1 VVAHEAVIAL
11 RIPRDAIHVVPRGR
25 DRSQLGEAT
34 DERRTRVRRHL
45 GIAPDVPLVLNV
57 ARQQVQKGLPLLI
70 RAFSLMAERVPRA
83 VLLQAGRTGA
93 TTDEASALVARA
105 GLEDRVRML
114 GRRPDVP
121 DLLAAADLFVS
132 SSLWEGQGGAVLE
145 ALAMGLP
152 VVAFDDEAVAESLG
166 GTGVLVPRGD
176 VDGLADAIHQAL
188 TDRESSRL
196 LGRRAQRRFDDTFE
210 ISRVAEAM
218 AGMYRETAAAR

>member
-1 VVAHEAVIAL
+1 VVARESVIAL
-11 RIPRDAIHVVPRGR
+11 RIPRDAIYVVPRGR
-25 DRSQLGEAT
+25 DRSQLAEVT
-34 DERRTRVRRHL
+34 DQRRMCVRRQL
-45 GIAPDVPLVLNV
+45 GIAEDVPLVLNV

-70 RAFSLMAERVPRA
+70 RAFSLVAERLPRV
-83 VLLQAGRTGA
+83 VLLQAGRPGA
-93 TTDEASALVARA
+93 TTAEAAALIARF

-132 SSLWEGQGGAVLE
+132 SALWEGQGGAVLE
-145 ALAMGLP
+145 AMAMGLP

-176 VDGLADAIHQAL
+176 VDGLADAMHDAL
-188 TDRESSRL
+188 TDREGSRV
-196 LGRRAQRRFDDTFE
+196 LGRHARRRFDDTFE

-218 AGMYRETAAAR
+218 VSMYRETAAAW